1 VSVAARQPGRPL
13 SRRQLFA
20 IPRGVEPPEDGH
32 WIRVHRRA
40 MACRFEVTLSD
51 EDARFVPE
59 ARAALDEV
67 DRIEDVLT
75 VFRETSEVASVNRT
89 AAAGPIAVSPPLFAL
104 LERCRSLHAATGGA
118 FDPTSTPLSRA
129 WGFLAR
135 EGRLPSE
142 EEIAAARAGVGFD
155 KVELDPERR
164 TVRFLAPGL
173 GLNFGAIGKGY
184 ALDLVAA
191 GLRAGGV
198 PKALLSAGGSSVLAF
213 GEGKGFRV
221 AVTSPRRP
229 GVLAHL
235 RMREA
240 ALGTSGAGE
249 QFFEVEGRRYG
260 HVIDPRTGWPAQ
272 GVLSA
277 SVVAPSAA
285 EADALSTAF
294 LVAGPE
300 LAKTHCDAHS
310 GVMALLVPDAESAAI
325 LSFGT
330 SERAEVEA
338 G

>member
-1 VSVAARQPGRPL
+1 MAGRQPGRPL

-20 IPRGVEPPEDGH
+20 ISRGSESAQDGH

-51 EDARFVPE
+51 EDARHVPA

-75 VFRETSEVASVNRT
+75 VFRDTSEVAEVNRS
-89 AAAGPIAVSPPLFAL
+89 AAAGPVGVSPMLFAL
-104 LERCRSLHAATGGA
+104 LERCRSVHAATGGA

-135 EGRLPSE
+135 EGRLPSA

-155 KVELDPERR
+155 KVEIDADRR
-164 TVRFLAPGL
+164 TVRFLAPGV

-191 GLRAGGV
+191 GLRAAGV

-213 GEGKGFRV
+213 GKGHGF
-221 AVTSPRRP
+221 AVDVRSPRRTD
-229 GVLAHL
+229 VLAHL
-235 RMREA
+235 TMREGG
-240 ALGTSGAGE
+240 LGTSGAGE

-260 HVIDPRTGWPAQ
+260 HVIDPRTGWPAE

-300 LAKTHCDAHS
+300 LAAGYCAARA
-310 GVMALLVPDAESAAI
+310 GVMALLVPESDVAAV
-325 LSFGT
+325 LTFGT
-330 SERAEVEA
+330 SEGAEVETL
-338 G
+338 

>member
-1 VSVAARQPGRPL
+1 VAERQPGRPL

-20 IPRGVEPPEDGH
+20 IPRGSEPPEEGH

-51 EDARFVPE
+51 EDARHVPA

-75 VFRETSEVASVNRT
+75 VFRDTSEVASVNRS
-89 AAAGPIAVSPPLFAL
+89 AAAGPVGVTPMLFAL
-104 LERCRSLHAATGGA
+104 LERCRSVHTATGGA

-135 EGRLPSE
+135 EGRLPTE
-142 EEIAAARAGVGFD
+142 EEIAAARAAAGFE
-155 KVELDPERR
+155 KVELDARRR
-164 TVRFLAPGL
+164 TVRFLAPGV

-191 GLRAGGV
+191 GLRAAGV
-198 PKALLSAGGSSVLAF
+198 PKALLSAGGSSVLSF
-213 GEGKGFRV
+213 GEGHGFAV
-221 AVTSPRRP
+221 DVTSPRRA
-229 GVLAHL
+229 GVIARL
-235 RMREA
+235 RLREA

-260 HVIDPRTGWPAQ
+260 HVIDPRTGWPAE

-300 LAKTHCDAHS
+300 LAASFCATHP
-310 GVMALLVPDAESAAI
+310 GVMALLVPESEAASV
-325 LSFGT
+325 LTFGA
-330 SERAEVEA
+330 SEGAEVESS
-338 G
+338 